1 MYCRRF
7 VRSVGGHC
15 WAVALALS
23 LGLGLCLIIA
33 GHSDAGA
40 RIGGSAVGGVAV
52 DASGALSNA
61 TVDGTREL
69 IKARAEIL
77 ARLNDD
83 MNRASPLR
91 KVSLKKLEATLRER
105 QAKAIMPLITDDIR
119 YVAGLTRIQYVFVYP
134 EENDIILVGPAE
146 PLKLSDEGAVVGADS
161 GLPVLHI
168 DHLLVALR
176 TGRSAAQN
184 PITCSIDPNPEGI
197 QALQRFL
204 SSRPAMNPS
213 TVQQVEQLMGPQRIT
228 IGGVSPESYFARVMV
243 AADYRMKRLAMGMER
258 TSSRINLPSYLQMM
272 TVSSSGLQNATPRWW
287 LAPNYD
293 AVVRDPDGLAWEF
306 RGQGVKC
313 LTEDSYVAEAN
324 GVRASGKS
332 SPAAEKWAQ
341 MMTEKYPALSV
352 EFPIFG
358 ELRNLMDLAVV
369 GALIAKEGLLQKA
382 DLQLPILMGTE
393 KLIEV
398 DNDLPAPKTVATQA
412 SVLKKGR
419 NWIISASGG
428 IEISSWHVVDNNTVA
443 EGKVRE
449 ALAQA
454 REETLPPAD
463 SWWWD

>member
-7 VRSVGGHC
+7 VRPAGGHR
-15 WAVALALS
+15 WSVA

-33 GHSDAGA
+33 GHSHAGGVNV
-40 RIGGSAVGGVAV
+40 GGSAVGGVSV
-52 DASGALSNA
+52 DASGALKNA
-61 TVDGTREL
+61 TVDGTREF
-69 IKARAEIL
+69 IKIRTEML
-77 ARLNDD
+77 QRVDD
-83 MNRASPLR
+83 DINRASPLR
-91 KVSLKKLEATLRER
+91 KVSLKKLEATIRDR
-105 QAKAIMPLITDDIR
+105 QAKAQMPLITEEMN
-119 YVAGLTRIQYVFVYP
+119 YLAGLTRIQYVFVYP

-146 PLKLSDEGAVVGADS
+146 PLKLAEDGAVVGADS

-184 PITCSIDPNPEGI
+184 PITCSIDPTPEGI
-197 QALQRFL
+197 QALQRYFAT
-204 SSRPAMNPS
+204 RPAMTPQ
-213 TVQQVEQLMGPQRIT
+213 TAQQVEQLMGPQRIT

-258 TSSRINLPSYLQMM
+258 VSSRVNLPSYLQMM
-272 TVSSSGLQNATPRWW
+272 PVSSGGMQNATPRWW

-313 LTEDSYVAEAN
+313 LTEDSYVTETG

-352 EFPIFG
+352 EFPVFG

-369 GALIAKEGLLQKA
+369 GALIAKENLLQKA
-382 DLQLPILMGTE
+382 NLQLPILMGTE
-393 KLIEV
+393 KLIDV
-398 DNDLPAPKTVATQA
+398 DNDLHAPKTIDTQA

-419 NWIISASGG
+419 NWVISASGG
-428 IEISSWHVVDNNTVA
+428 VEISSWHVVDNNTVA
-443 EGKVRE
+443 EGKTLE
-449 ALAQA
+449 GLAQA
-454 REETLPPAD
+454 REATLPPGD
-463 SWWWD
+463 TWWWD